1 MSMIDNFV
9 SFQITIAYQGVIEL
23 IFIVF
28 LTKIDKIVIFDIL
41 HTMISA
47 NRFLNNTNELHVQYE
62 DIW

>member
-62 DIW
+62 DI